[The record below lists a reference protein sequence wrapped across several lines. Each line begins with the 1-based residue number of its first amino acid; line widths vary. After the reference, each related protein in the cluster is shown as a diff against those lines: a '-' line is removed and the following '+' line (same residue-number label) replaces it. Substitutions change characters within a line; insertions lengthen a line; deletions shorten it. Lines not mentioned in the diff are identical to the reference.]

1 MLARIFIKPKR
12 GILDPQGK
20 AVLGSLH
27 RLGFNNV
34 DDVRVG
40 KYIEVKLNAMDKTQA
55 HSEVQKMCDTLL
67 SNKVIED
74 FNYEIVEG

>member
-27 RLGFNNV
+27 SLGFKNV

-40 KYIEVKLNAMDKTQA
+40 KYIEVKLNTGDKAQA